1 MKRRE
6 LHGLSK
12 HPMYHSWIAMIR
24 RCHASSEPG
33 YKNYGARGIKV
44 CDRWRNSFVA
54 FLADMGGRPSPKHTL
69 DRINNDGNYEPGN
82 CRWATRHEQRV
93 NSRNPK
99 RGGKPL
105 LDMAGK
111 RFSKLTVLEFSHS
124 SGSGGVYWVCR
135 CDCGVITFVSRGNLT
150 SGVVASC
157 GCFSRS
163 AKLKPEQV
171 LKIRRSAETNVSL
184 AKKHRVNPTTIRDIK
199 LGRSWK
205 HI

>member
-1 MKRRE
+1 MKR
-6 LHGLSK
+6 GLRYS
-12 HPMYHSWIAMIR
+12 HPLAHKSWEGAIQ
-24 RCHASSEPG
+24 RCTNPRSTVWR
-33 YKNYGARGIKV
+33 YYGGRGIEV
-44 CDRWRNSFVA
+44 CERWKKFEN
-54 FLADMGGRPSPKHTL
+54 FLKDMGDRPPGMSL
-69 DRINNDGNYEPGN
+69 DRVNNDGNYEPGN